1 MKKYD
6 ILLADADNTLLDFT
20 KSERVAASALFSEF
34 GTEPDDKLLNDY
46 SEYNDSLW
54 KRLERGEL
62 SMKELISLRFT
73 GFFKDHGIKGDGD
86 AAAIRYR
93 QILSKCAFKI
103 EGADELLHK
112 CRGRVKVYIISNGKA
127 EVQLSRLRLSGITD
141 ITDGIFLSEI
151 IGAQKPDT
159 YFFTK
164 AASSIEGFSKERT
177 LIYGDS
183 LTADIAG
190 GVNSGIDTCWYNP
203 GGIVNRTPFIPDYE
217 IKKHS
222 DLYSIL
228 KI

>member
-20 KSERVAASALFSEF
+20 TSERVAASSLFKEF
-34 GTEPDDKLLNDY
+34 GAEPDDKLLDDY

-62 SMKELISLRFT
+62 TMKELISLRFT

-86 AAAIRYR
+86 AAAVRYR
-93 QILSKCAFKI
+93 QILSKCAYKT
-103 EGADELLHK
+103 EGADELLQK
-112 CRGRVKVYIISNGKA
+112 CRGRIRVYIISNGKA
-127 EVQLSRLRLSGITD
+127 EVQLSRLRLSGIAD

-151 IGAQKPDT
+151 IGVQKPDT

-164 AASSIEGFSKERT
+164 AASLIEGFAKDRA

-203 GGIVNRTPFIPDYE
+203 GGIINRTPYIPDYE
-217 IKKHS
+217 IRKHS

-228 KI
+228 QI